1 MSKQFFF
8 EAGAFPDLS
17 YVELLAVLE
26 SFNFPKNVVTRFGK
40 SIFLVK
46 DEKIDEKF
54 VVNIF
59 QRLGGS
65 KRVGY
70 IVDDIDH
77 FTFQSESETVSKI
90 VFGISILGDSTKNES
105 VYIKKLANSLKRT
118 LKDNSVSSRFI
129 IPKGKDS
136 SLNAAQIINN
146 QILQKGFELD
156 IIKNLDTEIY
166 GRTLMIQDF
175 EGFAQR
181 DMYKPNTDIQMG
193 TLPPKL
199 ARMMVNFT
207 AQNSGVLWDPFCG
220 SGTIS
225 MEAVILGFNTLASD
239 VNPVAVN
246 STASNIEWLSRE
258 GFAPDALY
266 ESFRFDVTKANKEV
280 IKKLKNT
287 DISAI
292 VCEPYMGPPQTTLLS
307 DQKASELLLDVKN
320 LYFKLFDLIDNK
332 LEKRHIK
339 VIIIIPSYKTRNGWM
354 TFGIRELI
362 NKRWIVKN
370 GDYIKNRDLKWSR
383 KNSIITR
390 NIFILER
397 T

>member
-70 IVDDIDH
+70 IVEDIDH

-129 IPKGKDS
+129 IPKGKDL

-246 STASNIEWLSRE
+246 STASNVEWLSRE

-339 VIIIIPSYKTRNGWM
+339 VVIIIPSYKTRNGWM

>member
-70 IVDDIDH
+70 IVEDIDH

-129 IPKGKDS
+129 IPKGKDL

-166 GRTLMIQDF
+166 GRTLNIQDF

-339 VIIIIPSYKTRNGWM
+339 VVIIIPSYKTRNGWM

>member
-8 EAGAFPDLS
+8 EAGVFPDLS

-166 GRTLMIQDF
+166 GRTLNIQDF

>member
-8 EAGAFPDLS
+8 EAGVFPDLS

-166 GRTLMIQDF
+166 GRTLNIQDF

-339 VIIIIPSYKTRNGWM
+339 VVIIIPSYKTRNGWM

>member
-1 MSKQFFF
+1 
-8 EAGAFPDLS
+8 
-17 YVELLAVLE
+17 
-26 SFNFPKNVVTRFGK
+26 
-40 SIFLVK
+40 
-46 DEKIDEKF
+46 
-54 VVNIF
+54 
-59 QRLGGS
+59 
-65 KRVGY
+65 
-70 IVDDIDH
+70 
-77 FTFQSESETVSKI
+77 
-90 VFGISILGDSTKNES
+90 
-105 VYIKKLANSLKRT
+105 
-118 LKDNSVSSRFI
+118 
-129 IPKGKDS
+129 
-136 SLNAAQIINN
+136 
-146 QILQKGFELD
+146 
-156 IIKNLDTEIY
+156 
-166 GRTLMIQDF
+166 MIQDF

-339 VIIIIPSYKTRNGWM
+339 VVIIIPSYKTRNGWR

>member
-70 IVDDIDH
+70 IVEDIDH

-129 IPKGKDS
+129 IPKGKDL

-339 VIIIIPSYKTRNGWM
+339 VVIIIPSYKTRNGWM